1 MQLLLLYKSRT
12 KGLQNI
18 LFLPSHQ
25 RGNYRMKIRLSS
37 ASALFCTALAA
48 APFVQAAE
56 DGMEAAGR
64 QLFTHHCTAC
74 HSLDTSE
81 NAFGPSLFGVVGRP
95 AASVPR
101 FAYSNAMQASGITWT
116 EDNLRKWIADNE
128 ALVRCRLHS
137 PRTGAC
143 GSGALAATVAA
154 CSSRDTPMLPPD
166 RRPATATLI
175 LLASLYCAQGLP
187 SGLLAHA
194 LPVLLRQHGVDLA
207 LIGLLKLLA
216 LPWLLKVLWA
226 HWVDRL
232 ASRHLGHHRGW
243 ILPLQL
249 TLIAIVTTLALL
261 TPQLLFDRYFLLL
274 IGLLLL
280 VNLAAATQDIATDG
294 LTVRLLPERWR
305 GLGNS
310 LQVGGYKVGMLVSG
324 SGLLLAMDWL
334 GWHLSLG
341 LVAALL
347 VLMTVPIWRFAENRQ
362 LPFQP
367 ALAEP
372 AGPGLLLRHYRGLL
386 LQPGMLLWLVVLLS
400 FKLGDALGSPM
411 IKPMLVDQGWSN
423 ADLGQLTLISSLVGI
438 AGALLGGLLYTRIG
452 ALRALLLFGLL
463 QAAGIAATA
472 WLVGAGGQP
481 VLVYAVA
488 LFEQAAD
495 GMSTVALFAVM
506 MRQCRPEHE
515 GADFTLQ
522 ASVQLLLAGL
532 VGASSGWLAE
542 QLGFA
547 SLFISAGVLG
557 LLALPIVLLYF
568 WRGARLAP
576 RGA

>member
-1 MQLLLLYKSRT
+1 MQPT
-12 KGLQNI
+12 
-18 LFLPSHQ
+18 
-25 RGNYRMKIRLSS
+25 SS
-37 ASALFCTALAA
+37 APAA
-48 APFVQAAE
+48 
-56 DGMEAAGR
+56 
-64 QLFTHHCTAC
+64 
-74 HSLDTSE
+74 
-81 NAFGPSLFGVVGRP
+81 RP
-95 AASVPR
+95 A
-101 FAYSNAMQASGITWT
+101 N
-116 EDNLRKWIADNE
+116 
-128 ALVRCRLHS
+128 
-137 PRTGAC
+137 
-143 GSGALAATVAA
+143 
-154 CSSRDTPMLPPD
+154 
-166 RRPATATLI
+166 ATLI

-187 SGLLAHA
+187 SGLLAHS

-226 HWVDRL
+226 PWVDRL
-232 ASRHLGHHRGW
+232 ASPRLGHHRGW

-249 TLIAIVTTLALL
+249 GVITVIATLALMS
-261 TPQLLFDRYFLLL
+261 PERLFDSHFFLL

-280 VNLAAATQDIATDG
+280 VNLAASTQDIATDG
-294 LTVRLLPERWR
+294 LAVRLLPERWR

-324 SGLLLAMDWL
+324 SGLLLAMDAL
-334 GWHLSLG
+334 GWNLSVA
-341 LVAALL
+341 LVALLL
-347 VLMTVPIWRFAENRQ
+347 VLMTLPIWRFNERRE

-367 ALAEP
+367 AQAEP

-386 LQPGMLLWLVVLLS
+386 LQPGMLFWLAVLLS

-423 ADLGQLTLISSLVGI
+423 AELGQLTLISSLAGI
-438 AGALLGGLLYTRIG
+438 AGAFLGGLLYARIG

-463 QAAGIAATA
+463 QACGIAAMA
-472 WLVGAGGQP
+472 LLVNAGSSTG
-481 VLVYAVA
+481 LVYLVA
-488 LFEQAAD
+488 LFEQTAD

-532 VGASSGWLAE
+532 VGATSGWLAE

-547 SLFISAGVLG
+547 TLFISAGVLG

-568 WRGARLAP
+568 WRGARPA
-576 RGA
+576 ASAA